1 MKLPFLVSVQT
12 PWEARLQAAVLAAAR
27 LLLQQE
33 RSDQLRSSSHVAAG
47 SPPPSHHGST
57 PTQTGAAQWLSC
69 MGNSTRD
76 WCLQGAHCAVATG
89 ADAALHLRHSESP
102 QLPLCR

>member
-1 MKLPFLVSVQT
+1 MKLPFLVSALT

-47 SPPPSHHGST
+47 SPPQSHHGST
-57 PTQTGAAQWLSC
+57 PTQTGAAP
-69 MGNSTRD
+69 
-76 WCLQGAHCAVATG
+76 VAELYG
-89 ADAALHLRHSESP
+89 EFNERLVPAGSPLRCCDRS
-102 QLPLCR
+102 